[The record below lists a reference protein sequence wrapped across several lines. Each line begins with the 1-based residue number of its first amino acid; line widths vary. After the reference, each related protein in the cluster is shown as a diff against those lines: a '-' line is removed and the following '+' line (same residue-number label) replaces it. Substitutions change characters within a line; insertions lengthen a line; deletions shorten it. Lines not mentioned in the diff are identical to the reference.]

1 MTNSYRGSLSQH
13 VDLDEI
19 GALENA
25 YDMQMKEGQENQDN
39 IIKHPSSSRYLKFSG
54 EGSFKDTDTALAEEK
69 DEDAESS
76 GEEGELLDET
86 DNIVYNQEIEKHVVG
101 IVDIAKDKQTAEG
114 DGLSIIETY
123 NEQIFF
129 DLW

>member
-1 MTNSYRGSLSQH
+1 MANYVYASSQGQRTHFAQTNTK
-13 VDLDEI
+13 I
-19 GALENA
+19 
-25 YDMQMKEGQENQDN
+25 
-39 IIKHPSSSRYLKFSG
+39 IIKHHSSPRYIEFSG

-76 GEEGELLDET
+76 NKEGDLLDET
-86 DNIVYNQEIEKHVVG
+86 DNIVYNQEKHVEG
-101 IVDIAKDKQTAEG
+101 IVDKAKDKQTAEG

-123 NEQIFF
+123 NEQIIF